1 MPTETPKID
10 ASPTKDFFVAVLVR
24 DISLDDAIAELIDN
38 SIDGAKKLAVGD
50 DFSDFYISVKFDK
63 TSFSIG
69 DNCGGI
75 PVIIA
80 KDYAFRFG
88 RDSKNP
94 DDYSADLPIGQF
106 GVGMKRSLFRLGDN
120 FSVDSVSL
128 GSSFGMEV
136 DVNKWK
142 AEKEWKFEFNNK
154 YEPNQNNLIENC
166 GTKIKVTNLHTNVSE
181 NFQSNSFIN
190 GLKIKIEDVHSEAL
204 INGLKIKINTIELD
218 GHKDEL
224 LTSKDIKP
232 FFKKITI
239 GKNANKVEAKIYA
252 GISTK
257 SKENFGWYIYC
268 NGRQVVKADKFPLTG
283 WGSATGEVSVPKGH
297 TQFDRF
303 RGYVY
308 FESSNAFLLPWN
320 TKKDGIN
327 ENSEIYQAVRLEMIL
342 ALRQLIDF
350 LNQLAKESDTEDKPI
365 TEMIG
370 NATSANVSDLSS
382 GKNTS
387 FKFKAPKPKATEPMQ
402 TITYRKPKKEID
414 KAKKILKESGEDS
427 KSNESVGR
435 LTFEYFM
442 DLEDES

>member
-1 MPTETPKID
+1 MNPETPKID

-38 SIDGAKKLAVGD
+38 SIDGVKKLSDGE
-50 DFSDFYISVKFDK
+50 DFSAFHIFVKFDK
-63 TSFSIG
+63 NSFSIE

-75 PVIIA
+75 PVEIA
-80 KDYAFRFG
+80 QNYAFRFG
-88 RDSKNP
+88 RDATNP
-94 DDYSADLPIGQF
+94 ADFSPDLPIGQF
-106 GVGMKRSLFRLGDN
+106 GVGMKRSLFRIGNN
-120 FSVDSVSL
+120 FSIDSVSQH
-128 GSSFGMEV
+128 SNFEIEV
-136 DVNKWK
+136 DVVKWK
-142 AEKEWKFEFNNK
+142 AKKEWEFDFKK
-154 YEPNQNNLIENC
+154 YEPDQNNPIEKC
-166 GTKIKVTNLHTNVSE
+166 GTKIKVTSLHSNISDD
-181 NFQSNSFIN
+181 FQSDSFIN
-190 GLKIKIEDVHSEAL
+190 RLRIKIEDVHSEAL
-204 INGLKIKINTIELD
+204 INGLKIKVNNLELT

-239 GKNANKVEAKIYA
+239 GKKPNTVEVKIYA

-268 NGRQVVKADKFPLTG
+268 NGRQVVKADQTRLTG
-283 WGSATGEVSVPKGH
+283 WGSATSEVSVPKSH

-342 ALRQLIDF
+342 ALRQVIDF
-350 LNQLAKESDTEDKPI
+350 LNQLDKENDTEDKPLN
-365 TEMIG
+365 EMV
-370 NATSANVSDLSS
+370 NSAASANVLELSPN
-382 GKNTS
+382 KNSS
-387 FKFKAPKPKATEPMQ
+387 FKFTPPKPKVAEQMQ
-402 TITYRKPKKEID
+402 TISYKKPKKEIE
-414 KAKKILKESGEDS
+414 KAKKLLKERGEES
-427 KSNESVGR
+427 KTNESVGR

-442 DLEDES
+442 DLEDEP

>member
-1 MPTETPKID
+1 MTPETPKID

-38 SIDGAKKLAVGD
+38 SIDGVKKLADGE
-50 DFSDFYISVKFDK
+50 DFSAFNIIVKFDK
-63 TSFSIG
+63 TSFSIE

-75 PVIIA
+75 PIEIA
-80 KDYAFRFG
+80 QHYAFRFG
-88 RDSKNP
+88 RDAKNP
-94 DDYSADLPIGQF
+94 TNYSAKLPIGQF
-106 GVGMKRSLFRLGDN
+106 GVGMKRSLFRIGNN
-120 FSVDSVSL
+120 FSINSISQN
-128 GSSFGMEV
+128 SSFEMDV

-142 AEKEWKFEFNNK
+142 AKKEWEFDFKN
-154 YEPNQNNLIENC
+154 YQPNQNNAVASC
-166 GTKIKVTNLHTNVSE
+166 GTKINVTSLHSNVSDD
-181 NFQSNSFIN
+181 FQSDSFITR
-190 GLKIKIEDVHSEAL
+190 LKIKIESVHSEAL
-204 INGLKIKINTIELD
+204 INGLKIKINDLELS

-232 FFKKITI
+232 FFKKISI
-239 GKNANKVEAKIYA
+239 GKKPNIVEVKIYA

-268 NGRQVVKADKFPLTG
+268 NGRQVVKANKYQLTG
-283 WGSATGEVSVPKGH
+283 WGSAVDEVTVPKSH

-342 ALRQLIDF
+342 ALRQVIDF
-350 LNQLAKESDTEDKPI
+350 LNQLDKENDTEDKPLN
-365 TEMIG
+365 EMIN
-370 NATSANVSDLSS
+370 NATSANVLEL
-382 GKNTS
+382 GALRNTS
-387 FKFKAPKPKATEPMQ
+387 FKFTPPKPKVTEPMQ
-402 TITYRKPKKEID
+402 TITYKKPKKEIER
-414 KAKKILKESGEDS
+414 AKKLLKERGEDS
-427 KSNESVGR
+427 NTNESVGK

-442 DLEDES
+442 KLEDEP

>member
-1 MPTETPKID
+1 MDNTTPKID

-38 SIDGAKKLAVGD
+38 SIDGVKKLAEGED
-50 DFSDFYISVKFDK
+50 YSAFHITVKFDK
-63 TSFSIG
+63 TSFSIE

-75 PVIIA
+75 PVEIA
-80 KDYAFRFG
+80 QEYAFRFG

-94 DDYSADLPIGQF
+94 ADFSPTLPIGQF
-106 GVGMKRSLFRLGDN
+106 GVGMKRSLFRLGDK
-120 FSVDSVSL
+120 FSVDSVSQH
-128 GSSFGMEV
+128 SSFGMEV
-136 DVNKWK
+136 NVNTWK
-142 AEKEWKFEFNNK
+142 AKKEWEFEFNKK
-154 YEPNQNNLIENC
+154 YEPNQNNPVEDC
-166 GTKIKVTNLHTNVSE
+166 GTKIKVTVLHTNVSE
-181 NFQSNSFIN
+181 SFESNSFIN
-190 GLKIKIEDVHSEAL
+190 SLKIKIEDVHSEAL
-204 INGLKIKINTIELD
+204 INGLKIKINSIELD

-232 FFKKITI
+232 FFKKVNI
-239 GKNANKVEAKIYA
+239 GRRINKVEAKIYA
-252 GISTK
+252 GISAK

-268 NGRQVVKADKFPLTG
+268 NGRQVVKADKSALTG

-350 LNQLAKESDTEDKPI
+350 LNQLDKENDTEDKPI

-370 NATSANVSDLSS
+370 NATSANVLEIAANR
-382 GKNTS
+382 NTS
-387 FKFKAPKPKATEPMQ
+387 FKFTAPKPKETEPIQ
-402 TITYRKPKKEID
+402 TISYRRPKKEVD
-414 KAKKILKESGEDS
+414 RAKKLLKELGEDS

-442 DLEDES
+442 DLEDEA